1 MVRYIDGSVIAQ
13 MGNPDMRTPI
23 AETMAYPKRIV
34 AGVAPLDFYQLS
46 GLTFMQPDYQ
56 RYPCLKLAIEAFAS
70 GQYATT
76 AMNAANE
83 VAVEAFLNRQ
93 IGFMDIAKVNQMT
106 VEKMMPQAISGIDD
120 VLAVDHMAREFAKQ
134 TILRF

>member
-1 MVRYIDGSVIAQ
+1 
-13 MGNPDMRTPI
+13 
-23 AETMAYPKRIV
+23 
-34 AGVAPLDFYQLS
+34 
-46 GLTFMQPDYQ
+46 
-56 RYPCLKLAIEAFAS
+56 
-70 GQYATT
+70 
-76 AMNAANE
+76 MNAANE
-83 VAVEAFLNRQ
+83 VAVEALLNRQ